1 VCDKLLAQ
9 LGPMKCQWTR
19 RDALLAMGAALATA
33 CAERAGSA
41 PGAVARAGEEPD
53 PFAEIARSAE
63 GRVGVFALDTGSG
76 NHLAH
81 REDERF
87 AMCSTFKWAL
97 VAAVLARVDGGGL
110 SLYEP
115 VRYGESDLL
124 EYAPTTRDH
133 VSDGSLTIEALAR
146 AAITNSD
153 NTAANLLLA
162 KVDGPAGLTQ
172 FFRKLGDPVTR
183 LDRNEPS
190 LNTNVRG
197 DVRDT
202 TSPQAMVSLMQS
214 VLCGNVL
221 SPGSRARL
229 IGWLN
234 ACQTGRERLRA
245 GLPAGWAVG
254 DKTGTGLGGA
264 VNDVAI
270 VVPPRRS
277 PILIASYLSD
287 GTLSLPLLN
296 ATHAEIGRIVAKH
309 LAP

>member
-1 VCDKLLAQ
+1 VTS
-9 LGPMKCQWTR
+9 QWTR
-19 RDALLAMGAALATA
+19 REALLAVGAAVATA
-33 CAERAGSA
+33 CAARAGA
-41 PGAVARAGEEPD
+41 PAPVARAVDDPD
-53 PFAEIARSAE
+53 PFAEIALSAE
-63 GRVGVFALDTGSG
+63 GRAGVFALDTGSG
-76 NHLAH
+76 RHLAH

-97 VAAVLARVDGGGL
+97 VAAVLARVDGGDL

-115 VRYGESDLL
+115 VHYGESDLL

-133 VSDGSLTIEALAR
+133 VSDGSLTIQALAR

-162 KVDGPAGLTQ
+162 KVDGPAGLTE

-190 LNTNVRG
+190 LNTNVPG

-202 TSPQAMVSLMQS
+202 TSPRAMVGLMQS

-221 SPGSRARL
+221 SPGSRDRL
-229 IGWLN
+229 IGWLRQCE
-234 ACQTGRERLRA
+234 AGRERLRA
-245 GLPAGWAVG
+245 GLPAGWQVG

-270 VVPPRRS
+270 VVPPRRP
-277 PILIASYLSD
+277 PILIASYLNDSA
-287 GTLSLPLLN
+287 SPLAVLN

-309 LAP
+309 LGP